1 MTNICVFARHQKR
14 PVNSE
19 TLTVGIGERGSVVD
33 VHCLLDFHADR
44 AVRNP
49 IRGVDDGHQICKT
62 ISYVRQATELRCEIS
77 LYN

>member
-1 MTNICVFARHQKR
+1 MTNVFVYSRHQKR

-19 TLTVGIGERGSVVD
+19 IHIVGIGERGSIVD
-33 VHCLLDFHADR
+33 VHRLLDFHADR

-49 IRGVDDGHQICKT
+49 IRGVDDGHQIFKI
-62 ISYVRQATELRCEIS
+62 ISYVRQATGLRCEVS